1 MSTLVINLFISLR
14 TYFIYLHSFIITVI
28 TYYHCYYYYNYYI
41 YISVWQI
48 IALAGTPAVPFWALN
63 NYLGVLLLPQLTGH
77 QIQIWPMQSRSLEL
91 YRCSIYPWCK
101 LANQRLRPAACG
113 RNLLPSIPRRQ
124 LPSSFLSCPWI
135 PATWNLDAVH
145 AEWWEVGKY
154 AWNSWPPATTRLW
167 RMFYPCLV

>member
-28 TYYHCYYYYNYYI
+28 TCYHCYYYYNYYI

-101 LANQRLRPAACG
+101 LANQRLRPAAATCFQASPEGSCHRHSYLVHGSQQPGTWTPSMLNDERLANMHEIHDHLPQRACG
-113 RNLLPSIPRRQ
+113 ACFI
-124 LPSSFLSCPWI
+124 
-135 PATWNLDAVH
+135 H
-145 AEWWEVGKY
+145 A
-154 AWNSWPPATTRLW
+154 
-167 RMFYPCLV
+167 